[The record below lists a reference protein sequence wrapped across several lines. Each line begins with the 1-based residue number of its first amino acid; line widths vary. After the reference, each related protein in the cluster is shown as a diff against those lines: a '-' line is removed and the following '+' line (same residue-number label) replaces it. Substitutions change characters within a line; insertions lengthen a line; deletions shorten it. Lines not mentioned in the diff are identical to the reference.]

1 MAYQLYFNEV
11 RRTVLSDF
19 SGYDFVL
26 NYIRNM
32 GADKSSG
39 VVLRLEEQD
48 IFNLFNACN
57 EVLENHE
64 LAPDLLPVDND
75 NYDEEYFDAVEEV
88 RDSLDEDIISRFDN
102 TFDVNGYIEVE
113 LYS

>member
-26 NYIRNM
+26 NYIKNI
-32 GADKSSG
+32 GIDKSSG
-39 VVLRLEEQD
+39 VVLKLEEQD
-48 IFNLFNACN
+48 IMNLFNTCN
-57 EVLENHE
+57 EVLANHE

-75 NYDEEYFDAVEEV
+75 NYDEEYFNQV
-88 RDSLDEDIISRFDN
+88 RKARDIIDEYIISRFDN